1 MVNFLLKSLSMG
13 SNHATISL
21 VQPSTKSDAE
31 TMIVAIKM
39 YGLLRPHFDLL
50 ESART
55 PTIGWVM
62 MPLSGPAIQTTDV
75 WLFVNP
81 RLRRYGV
88 QYVISTPLGL
98 QSAFTSQ
105 MTRRYCVLVVER
117 SCHRYSSDVVIVLL
131 SAAWSAQTGHI

>member
-1 MVNFLLKSLSMG
+1 MAKSVTYKASTAKKTVSFLLKSLSMG
-13 SNHATISL
+13 SSHATISL
-21 VQPSTKSDAE
+21 VQPSTSSDAE

-88 QYVISTPLGL
+88 QYVISTPLYL
-98 QSAFTSQ
+98 QLATTFFGFQ
-105 MTRRYCVLVVER
+105 RGER
-117 SCHRYSSDVVIVLL
+117 DCIL
-131 SAAWSAQTGHI
+131 AGA